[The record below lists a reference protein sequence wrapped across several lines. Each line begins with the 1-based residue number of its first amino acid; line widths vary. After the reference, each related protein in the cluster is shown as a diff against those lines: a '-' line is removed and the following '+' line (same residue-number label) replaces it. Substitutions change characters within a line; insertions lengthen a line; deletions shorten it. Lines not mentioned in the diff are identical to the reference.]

1 MAAAA
6 TGSYLPDELWER
18 IFKFLNDEV
27 KNIYDIRADGMLAYN
42 LSFLSLRDS
51 FKSLS
56 GVSKQFLS
64 ITNSLRFSV
73 TITDRTIPFIPLLFE
88 RFPNV
93 TSLNI
98 TLSSRVLNVL
108 NTLLILISTLTLN
121 IKSLALYHP
130 IKLPTKGLRAF
141 SQKMKNLTS
150 ITCYRIASEV
160 YQSHLF
166 FFADWF
172 PFLDELMLTDLG
184 YPPTYYNN
192 NRLLALPKL
201 RKIVLSRNFIGTQ
214 SINHLC
220 RNCDLL
226 QDVKVIECRLT
237 HQPRRLPQQP
247 PRRAIGNIQ
256 PSLIAMPIGYI
267 QPSAIGYPGAI
278 GYLPGNAIG
287 RLPWDRPVLWSSSRG
302 QSR

>member
-27 KNIYDIRADGMLAYN
+27 KNIFDIRADGMLAYN

-64 ITNSLRFSV
+64 ITNHLRLSV

-98 TLSSRVLNVL
+98 TLSSRVLNA
-108 NTLLILISTLTLN
+108 LLILISNLPLN

-130 IKLPTKGLRAF
+130 IKLPQNGLRAL
-141 SQKMKNLTS
+141 SLKMKNLTS
-150 ITCYRIASEV
+150 ITCY
-160 YQSHLF
+160 
-166 FFADWF
+166 
-172 PFLDELMLTDLG
+172 
-184 YPPTYYNN
+184 
-192 NRLLALPKL
+192 
-201 RKIVLSRNFIGTQ
+201 
-214 SINHLC
+214 
-220 RNCDLL
+220 
-226 QDVKVIECRLT
+226 
-237 HQPRRLPQQP
+237 
-247 PRRAIGNIQ
+247 
-256 PSLIAMPIGYI
+256 
-267 QPSAIGYPGAI
+267 
-278 GYLPGNAIG
+278 
-287 RLPWDRPVLWSSSRG
+287 
-302 QSR
+302 